1 VTRRAPWLLL
11 LAAALVLAGC
21 SGGGDDSTAPVDTVE
36 VEEPSPPVKP
46 LQIALVTDASGRND
60 GGVNALAAEG
70 LEAAIEQ
77 FGVAGRVVEPKA
89 EADYFADLKS
99 LAGEDLDLII
109 SVGPGLARATHR
121 AADEFPDA
129 SFATIDAT
137 FGGASCAATDSC
149 ELPNLLGVVFR
160 EEEAGYLAGYL
171 AGLETKTGTV
181 SGIAMKGDP
190 ASERYLA
197 GFERGALHANS
208 SSVLVLRATAP
219 NKKSCRA
226 LALEQVET
234 GADIVFEAASA
245 CEARAL
251 EAATD
256 EGVRAIAADVDR
268 RDLGAHIVA
277 TAAKNVHVAV
287 FKTIDAVRG
296 GSFEGGGTVVLGLK
310 EEGVGLSSVQ
320 ASRKVLEALEL
331 RRRSIVR
338 GEIEIPTELSD

>member
-1 VTRRAPWLLL
+1 MARLAPWLLL

-21 SGGGDDSTAPVDTVE
+21 SGGDDDDATAPTDTVE
-36 VEEPSPPVKP
+36 VEEPAPPVEP
-46 LQIALVTDASGRND
+46 LQIALVTDTSGRND
-60 GGVNALAAEG
+60 GGVNELAAEG

-89 EADYFADLKS
+89 EADYLADLKS
-99 LAGEDLDLII
+99 LAGEGVDLII
-109 SVGPGLARATHR
+109 SVGPALARATHR
-121 AADEFPDA
+121 AADEFPDT

-137 FGGASCAATDSC
+137 FGGAGCGATDSC

-171 AGLETKTGTV
+171 AGLESKAGTV

-208 SSVLVLRATAP
+208 NSVLVLRATAP
-219 NKKSCRA
+219 NKASCRA

-234 GADIVFEAASA
+234 GADIVFEASSA

-251 EAATD
+251 GAAAD

-268 RDLGAHIVA
+268 RDLGSHIVA
-277 TAAKNVHVAV
+277 TAVKNVHVAV

-296 GSFEGGGTVVLGLK
+296 GAFEGGGTVVLGLA
-310 EEGVGLSSVQ
+310 EEGVGVSSVQ
-320 ASRKVLEALEL
+320 AGQKVLEALEL

-338 GEIEIPTELSD
+338 GEIEIPTELP